1 MSDELLDIVDE
12 HDRVI
17 GQMMRSEVYRN
28 KMSNFRAVNAFLIND
43 KGELWIPRRVAS
55 KKLFPLALDASVAGH
70 VGAGET
76 YEQAFERELMEET
89 GLDLNAMNWKYIGP
103 MTPHE
108 HGTSAFIRLYVI
120 YTNETPIYNTQ
131 DFCESFWIHP
141 QELLERLAEGEK
153 HKSDLPLMVKW
164 LLSQEHIRV

>member
-1 MSDELLDIVDE
+1 MSDELLDIVDQE
-12 HDRVI
+12 DRVI
-17 GQMMRSEVYRN
+17 SQMMRSEVYRN
-28 KMSNFRAVNAFLIND
+28 GMSNFRAINVFLIND
-43 KGELWIPRRVAS
+43 EGKLWIPRRVAS

-70 VGAGET
+70 VSAGET
-76 YEQAFERELMEET
+76 YEQAFERELMEEI
-89 GLDLNAMNWKYIGP
+89 GLDLKNVPWKYIGP

-120 YTNETPIYNTQ
+120 YTNETPDYNPD

-141 QELLERLAEGEK
+141 HELLKRLEPTQGEK

-164 LLSQEHIRV
+164 LLLQLK